1 MGNESMDLDQ
11 LAAYLQRDVR
21 EVHKLADRGHLPGR
35 KVAGQW
41 RFARTEINHWLEGQ
55 MPGYDDRQLTALESS
70 GSAPAKAGES
80 VISRF
85 LSEKCIAVPLPAKT
99 KASVLRELV
108 HLAEQSFEVYDST
121 AVLEALQQREEM
133 ASTALASGVAI
144 PHPHRPMPNA
154 LGDSVI
160 AFGRTLSGIPFGA
173 DRGGLTDI
181 FFLVLSHDNAAH
193 LRILARLSRLL
204 LRPGFIDSL
213 RSAETPP
220 DTWQLIDAAEREL
233 AA

>member
-11 LAAYLQRDVR
+11 VAAYLQRDVR

-41 RFARTEINHWLEGQ
+41 RFARTEINHWLERE
-55 MPGYDDRQLTALESS
+55 MPGYSDRQLTALESS
-70 GSAPAKAGES
+70 GSAPAKAGEA
-80 VISRF
+80 VISTLLR
-85 LSEKCIAVPLPAKT
+85 EACVAVPLTAKT
-99 KASVLRELV
+99 KNSVLRELV
-108 HLAEQSFEVYDST
+108 RLAEQSFEIYDS
-121 AVLEALQQREEM
+121 AAILEAIEQREEIS
-133 ASTALASGVAI
+133 STALGSGIAI

-160 AFGRTLSGIPFGA
+160 AYGRTFSGIPFGA

-193 LRILARLSRLL
+193 LKVLARLSRLL

-213 RSAETPP
+213 RAAETAHE
-220 DTWQLIDAAEREL
+220 TWQLIDSAERDL